1 MHYAL
6 CWIESRVYGSYQHS
20 LSADISCRPAA
31 QRITGGLFVL
41 RVLQPCLTRLA
52 LIFWTR
58 FSLSVFCLSEQ
69 EAKRT
74 NAFIIT
80 LAYFN
85 TKHMCNMFY
94 CLWVSIDAQALLC
107 LTVGL
112 VQSVPA
118 VAGRSTPATGYGEP
132 EAMPTIWPA
141 SPASPA
147 NGSCPQARSS
157 GWWRRKYFVG
167 SITTQWWRT
176 WNGLLRAVRVSD
188 AFRVKPYWSE
198 KCF

>member
-1 MHYAL
+1 
-6 CWIESRVYGSYQHS
+6 
-20 LSADISCRPAA
+20 
-31 QRITGGLFVL
+31 
-41 RVLQPCLTRLA
+41 
-52 LIFWTR
+52 
-58 FSLSVFCLSEQ
+58 
-69 EAKRT
+69 
-74 NAFIIT
+74 
-80 LAYFN
+80 
-85 TKHMCNMFY
+85 MCKMFY

-118 VAGRSTPATGYGEP
+118 VAGRSTPAIGYGEP

-157 GWWRRKYFVG
+157 GWLRRKYFVG

-188 AFRVKPYWSE
+188 AFHFVLLIWKVFLTTFPGFLRRKRTHSWGGGAVRTGQSTKTSQKSTNVLHCRTAAGKMIKHNEEAKPSLWL
-198 KCF
+198 CFCLVYIHISVPFTVSNTWKSIYVAR